1 MMKRFNSNTVKAS
14 SHLTPTPDRTR
25 AYERAVYKA
34 AIERSEGKMVVRV
47 REYLAP
53 IKPDFVPRGF
63 GRKIKRLSHEKRALI
78 LQKAERRREFF
89 AELGV
94 VV

>member
-1 MMKRFNSNTVKAS
+1 MKRFNANTVRAS
-14 SHLTPTPDRTR
+14 SHLAVTPEGTR
-25 AYERAVYKA
+25 RYERAVYKA

-53 IKPDFVPRGF
+53 VKPDFVPRGF
-63 GRKIKRLSHEKRALI
+63 GRKIKRLSHEKRLLI
-78 LQKAERRREFF
+78 LQKADKRREFF
-89 AELGV
+89 AGLGV